1 MRNYLTLLKLH
12 DVRLLLLVSF
22 PARVCQ
28 SMVNLTIFF
37 HVESVTGS
45 ITLAGFASGC
55 YQLSLSLSLGYR
67 ALLIEKFGQQRPLLM
82 LVPLYSLMV
91 FSYKYIDSTVLLL
104 TLPLFMG
111 MASPPINLSV
121 RPLWKAAAPIDLLR
135 TSYALDLIAI
145 NITTILGPV
154 LATTLAFSSRPET
167 ALELCALLQLV
178 GGLGLSLTAVSR
190 SWVPESKD
198 KKEGGI
204 WKSKGLQILAIQS
217 AGFGIAAGAFS
228 VGIPAFTLIEGV
240 PKWSAVVFTGM
251 AVASVFGGL
260 MSGLISRKTSPVSAL
275 ILSNGLWALITV
287 PFVLTHADWSLLTV
301 AIFYGFFT
309 GILRVFF
316 WEVIEA
322 VRPAGTALTA
332 VGMLWTVEGLCIA
345 IGAAAGGWSADN
357 LSPRAT
363 LLMITISISISFIT
377 ILVNNAKL
385 KSLYGIHI
393 ESSNERA
400 QHL

>member
-37 HVESVTGS
+37 HVENVTSS

-91 FSYKYIDSTVLLL
+91 FSYKYIDSTILLV

-111 MASPPINLSV
+111 MTSPPINLSV

-190 SWVPESKD
+190 RWVPESKD
-198 KKEGGI
+198 IKEGGI
-204 WKSKGLQILAIQS
+204 WKSKGLQILAVQS

-260 MSGLISRKTSPVSAL
+260 MSGLISRKTSPVAAL

-287 PFVLTHADWSLLTV
+287 PFALTHADWSLLTV
-301 AIFYGFFT
+301 AIFYGFFS

-377 ILVNNAKL
+377 ILVNSAKL
-385 KSLYGIHI
+385 KSLYKTHV
-393 ESSNERA
+393 ELANERA
-400 QHL
+400 KHL

>member
-37 HVESVTGS
+37 HVENVTGS

-67 ALLIEKFGQQRPLLM
+67 AWLIEKFGQQRPLLM

-91 FSYKYIDSTVLLL
+91 FSYKYIDSTILLV

-111 MASPPINLSV
+111 MTSPPINLSV

-198 KKEGGI
+198 IKEGGI
-204 WKSKGLQILAIQS
+204 WKSKGLQILAVQS

-260 MSGLISRKTSPVSAL
+260 MSGLISRKTSPVAAL

-287 PFVLTHADWSLLTV
+287 PFALTHADWSLLTV

-377 ILVNNAKL
+377 ILVNSAKL
-385 KSLYGIHI
+385 KLLYKTHV
-393 ESSNERA
+393 ELANERA
-400 QHL
+400 KHL

>member
-37 HVESVTGS
+37 HVENVTGS

-91 FSYKYIDSTVLLL
+91 FSYKYIDSTILLV

-190 SWVPESKD
+190 RWVPESKD
-198 KKEGGI
+198 IKEGGI
-204 WKSKGLQILAIQS
+204 WKSKGLQILAVQS

-260 MSGLISRKTSPVSAL
+260 MSGLISRKTSPVAAL

-287 PFVLTHADWSLLTV
+287 PFALTHADWSLLTV
-301 AIFYGFFT
+301 AIFYGFFS

-377 ILVNNAKL
+377 ILVNSAKL
-385 KSLYGIHI
+385 KSLYKTHV
-393 ESSNERA
+393 ELANERA
-400 QHL
+400 KHL

>member
-37 HVESVTGS
+37 HVENVTGS

-91 FSYKYIDSTVLLL
+91 FSYKYIDSTILLV

-111 MASPPINLSV
+111 MTSPPINLSV

-190 SWVPESKD
+190 RWVPESKD
-198 KKEGGI
+198 IKEGGI
-204 WKSKGLQILAIQS
+204 WKSKGLQILAVQS

-228 VGIPAFTLIEGV
+228 VGIPAFTLIESV
-240 PKWSAVVFTGM
+240 PKWSAVIFTGM

-260 MSGLISRKTSPVSAL
+260 MSGLISRKTSPVAAL

-287 PFVLTHADWSLLTV
+287 PFALTHADWSLLTV

-377 ILVNNAKL
+377 ILVNSAKL
-385 KSLYGIHI
+385 KSLYKTHV
-393 ESSNERA
+393 ELANERA
-400 QHL
+400 KHL

>member
-37 HVESVTGS
+37 HVENVTSS
-45 ITLAGFASGC
+45 ITMAGFASGC

-91 FSYKYIDSTVLLL
+91 FSYKYIDSTILLV

-111 MASPPINLSV
+111 MTSPPINLSV

-190 SWVPESKD
+190 RWVPESKD
-198 KKEGGI
+198 IKEGGI
-204 WKSKGLQILAIQS
+204 WKSKGLQILAVQS

-228 VGIPAFTLIEGV
+228 VGIPAFTLIESV
-240 PKWSAVVFTGM
+240 PKWSAVIFTGM

-260 MSGLISRKTSPVSAL
+260 MSGLISRKTSPVAAL

-287 PFVLTHADWSLLTV
+287 PFALTHADWSLLTV

-377 ILVNNAKL
+377 ILVNSAKL
-385 KSLYGIHI
+385 KSLYKTHV
-393 ESSNERA
+393 ELANERA
-400 QHL
+400 KHL

>member
-12 DVRLLLLVSF
+12 DVRLLLMVSF
-22 PARVCQ
+22 PARICQ

-37 HVESVTGS
+37 HVQSVTGS

-67 ALLIEKFGQQRPLLM
+67 ALLIEKFGQQRPLLL

-91 FSYKYIDSTVLLL
+91 YSYKYIDSTLLL
-104 TLPLFMG
+104 VSLPLFMG

-121 RPLWKAAAPIDLLR
+121 RPLWKAAAPIHLLR

-145 NITTILGPV
+145 NITTILGPL

-167 ALELCALLQLV
+167 ALELCALLQLM

-190 SWVPESKD
+190 SWVPENRD

-204 WKSKGLQILAIQS
+204 WKSRGLQILAVQS

-240 PKWSAVVFTGM
+240 PKWSALVFTGM

-287 PFVLTHADWSLLTV
+287 PFAFTHADWSLLTV

-322 VRPAGTALTA
+322 VRPLGTALTA
-332 VGMLWTVEGLCIA
+332 VGMLWTVEGLCMA
-345 IGAAAGGWSADN
+345 IGAAAGGWSADH

-363 LLMITISISISFIT
+363 LLMITISLVISFFT
-377 ILVNNAKL
+377 IIVNSSKL
-385 KSLYGIHI
+385 KTLYKNHL
-393 ESSNERA
+393 EDANERA
-400 QHL
+400 KHL

>member
-37 HVESVTGS
+37 HVENVTGS

-91 FSYKYIDSTVLLL
+91 FSYKYIDSTILLV

-190 SWVPESKD
+190 RWVPESKD
-198 KKEGGI
+198 IKEGGI
-204 WKSKGLQILAIQS
+204 WKSKGLQILAVQS

-260 MSGLISRKTSPVSAL
+260 MSGLISRKTSPVAAL

-287 PFVLTHADWSLLTV
+287 PFALTHADWSLLTV

-377 ILVNNAKL
+377 ILVNSAKL
-385 KSLYGIHI
+385 KSLYKTHV
-393 ESSNERA
+393 ELANERA
-400 QHL
+400 KHL

>member
-1 MRNYLTLLKLH
+1 MRNYLTLLKLRN
-12 DVRLLLLVSF
+12 VRLLLMVSF
-22 PARVCQ
+22 PARICQ

-91 FSYKYIDSTVLLL
+91 YSYKYIDSTLLL
-104 TLPLFMG
+104 VSLPLFMG
-111 MASPPINLSV
+111 MASPPINLSI
-121 RPLWKAAAPIDLLR
+121 RPLWKAAAPIHLLR

-145 NITTILGPV
+145 NITTILGPL

-190 SWVPESKD
+190 SWIPENKD
-198 KKEGGI
+198 IKEGGI

-228 VGIPAFTLIEGV
+228 VGVPAFALIEGV

-260 MSGLISRKTSPVSAL
+260 MSGLISRKISPVSAL
-275 ILSNGLWALITV
+275 ILSNGLWALMTV
-287 PFVLTHADWSLLTV
+287 PFALTHADWSLLTV

-322 VRPAGTALTA
+322 VRPTGTALTA
-332 VGMLWTVEGLCIA
+332 VGMLWTVEGLCIG
-345 IGAAAGGWSADN
+345 IGAAAGGWSADH

-363 LLMITISISISFIT
+363 LFMITISISISFIT
-377 ILVNNAKL
+377 ILVNSAKL
-385 KSLYGIHI
+385 KSLYKSHI
-393 ESSNERA
+393 ELTNERA
-400 QHL
+400 KHL

>member
-1 MRNYLTLLKLH
+1 
-12 DVRLLLLVSF
+12 
-22 PARVCQ
+22 
-28 SMVNLTIFF
+28 MVNLTIFF
-37 HVESVTGS
+37 HVQRVTGS
-45 ITLAGFASGC
+45 ITLAGLASGC

-67 ALLIEKFGQQRPLLM
+67 AFLIEKFGQQRPLLM
-82 LVPLYSLMV
+82 LVPIYSLMV
-91 FSYKYIDSTVLLL
+91 YFYKYIDATFLLV
-104 TLPLFMG
+104 TLPLLMG

-121 RPLWKAAAPIDLLR
+121 RPLWKAAAPIQLLR

-145 NITTILGPV
+145 NITTILGPL
-154 LATTLAFSSRPET
+154 LATTLAFSARPET
-167 ALELCALLQLV
+167 AIELCALLQLI

-198 KKEGGI
+198 IKEGGI
-204 WKSKGLQILAIQS
+204 WKSKGLQILAVQS

-260 MSGLISRKTSPVSAL
+260 MSGLISRKISPVSAL
-275 ILSNGLWALITV
+275 ILSNGLWALMTV
-287 PFVLTHADWSLLTV
+287 PFALTHADWSLLTI

-322 VRPAGTALTA
+322 VRPIGTALTA
-332 VGMLWTVEGLCIA
+332 VGMLWTVEGLCMA
-345 IGAAAGGWSADN
+345 IGAAAGGWSADHV
-357 LSPRAT
+357 SPRAT
-363 LLMITISISISFIT
+363 LFMITISISISFIT
-377 ILVNNAKL
+377 ILVNSAKL
-385 KSLYGIHI
+385 KSLYQIHV
-393 ESSNERA
+393 ELANERA
-400 QHL
+400 KYL

>member
-1 MRNYLTLLKLH
+1 MRKYLTLLKLH

-37 HVESVTGS
+37 HVENVTGS

-91 FSYKYIDSTVLLL
+91 FSYKYIDSTILLV

-111 MASPPINLSV
+111 MTSPPINLSV

-198 KKEGGI
+198 IKEGGI
-204 WKSKGLQILAIQS
+204 WKSKGLQILAVQS

-260 MSGLISRKTSPVSAL
+260 MSGLISRKTSPVAAL

-287 PFVLTHADWSLLTV
+287 PFALTHADWSLLTV

-377 ILVNNAKL
+377 ILVNSAKL
-385 KSLYGIHI
+385 KSLYKTHV
-393 ESSNERA
+393 ELANERA
-400 QHL
+400 KHL

>member
-37 HVESVTGS
+37 HVENVTSS

-67 ALLIEKFGQQRPLLM
+67 AWLIEKFGQQRPLLM

-91 FSYKYIDSTVLLL
+91 FSYKYIDSTILLV

-111 MASPPINLSV
+111 MTSPPINLSV

-190 SWVPESKD
+190 RWVPESKD
-198 KKEGGI
+198 IKEGGI
-204 WKSKGLQILAIQS
+204 WKSKGLQILAVQS

-228 VGIPAFTLIEGV
+228 VGIPAFTLIESV
-240 PKWSAVVFTGM
+240 PKWSAVIFTGM

-260 MSGLISRKTSPVSAL
+260 MSGLISRKTSPVAAL

-287 PFVLTHADWSLLTV
+287 PFALTHADWSLLTV

-377 ILVNNAKL
+377 ILVNSAKL
-385 KSLYGIHI
+385 KSLYKTHV
-393 ESSNERA
+393 ELANERA
-400 QHL
+400 KHL